1 MNKKY
6 KIVTVSQS
14 IPNPSTGGGGN
25 WAASLMHELSK
36 KNYELT
42 HIAVIGKHAI
52 IKIKESDKL
61 WLKKLGIKNKFKVI
75 IDGNLTS
82 KSKPH
87 PEVFLKGAKMLGVN
101 PKEVIVFEDSIAGVK
116 AANKAKMVSVAIC
129 KCGKIENAK
138 YNFNS
143 LDDIPLEFFEKMI

>member
-1 MNKKY
+1 M
-6 KIVTVSQS
+6 
-14 IPNPSTGGGGN
+14 
-25 WAASLMHELSK
+25 EK
-36 KNYELT
+36 KNQLYKGFISNLSQMDILPGVIKLLDFAAIKDIP
-42 HIAVIGKHAI
+42 IALGSASKNAHQIL
-52 IKIKESDKL
+52 E
-61 WLKKLGIKNKFKVI
+61 KLGIKNKFKVI

-129 KCGKIENAK
+129 TCGKIENAK